1 MTVDDLLVDH
11 VLSSSGRAFFVNPV
25 QVKPYKVSSRN
36 HTEQRTGHLPIWLVP
51 VRWLDETIV
60 AFRVRESL
68 RVSER
73 K

>member
-1 MTVDDLLVDH
+1 
-11 VLSSSGRAFFVNPV
+11 
-25 QVKPYKVSSRN
+25 VKPYKVSSRN

-60 AFRVRESL
+60 TFRVRESL